1 MQFNVVFV
9 DKYGLKVCD
18 VDKEVG
24 IWHIEMLQNKYG
36 PAIRP
41 EDNLGAIDGEIR
53 RPPVVDLQAVS
64 VEVNPFT
71 WRDKRLSELF
81 ESRNTLTV
89 RVVGG
94 LHDMVEYVPRFDA
107 VHGRYYIEAV
117 IDRAGILSEWI
128 AEGCPLEWDRGGVRE
143 DAGDGDNAGAS
154 TDKYDGGDI
163 STLFWYPVVTIERGD
178 K

>member
-1 MQFNVVFV
+1 MQFRVVFV
-9 DKYGLKVCD
+9 DKYGMAVCG
-18 VDKEVG
+18 VDEEVG
-24 IWHIEMLQNKYG
+24 IRHIETLRNKFG
-36 PAIRP
+36 SAIRP

-53 RPPVVDLQAVS
+53 RPNVVDLRAVS

-71 WRDKRLSELF
+71 WRDKRLRELF
-81 ESRNTLTV
+81 DSCNTLTV

-117 IDRAGILSEWI
+117 IDRIGILSEWV
-128 AEGCPLEWDRGGVRE
+128 AEGCPLEWNRRGTHE
-143 DAGDGDNAGAS
+143 DAGDAGDGGDA
-154 TDKYDGGDI
+154 GGDI
-163 STLFWYPVVTIERGD
+163 SVLFGYPVITIERGD